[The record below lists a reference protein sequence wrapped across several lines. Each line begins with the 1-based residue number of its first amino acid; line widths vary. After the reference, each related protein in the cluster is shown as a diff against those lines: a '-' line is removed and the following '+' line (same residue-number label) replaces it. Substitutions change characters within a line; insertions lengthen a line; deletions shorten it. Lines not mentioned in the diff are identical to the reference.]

1 MSTRDR
7 KPASAPPARRP
18 VLGNDPF
25 ARGAA
30 PRAAPP
36 PPETSPEAE
45 PHEKAVLT
53 PRPTPPVPDPS
64 MGAGEARLAE
74 ELRRA
79 GPAAYADEL
88 RVLLV
93 RLLPAL
99 RDALSPLA
107 SLASLI
113 GAPARLD
120 EHGMDRDLPIRA
132 RAVLDFFLDTWW
144 RVEVRGAALLPERP
158 VVVVAN
164 HGGALAWDALV
175 LRVAGARPPA
185 SRELRPLL
193 DPRALAAPIIGPLL
207 VRMGA
212 APLRPEVALSFLE
225 RGTSIALFPE
235 GPRDA
240 PRPWSDRYRITRFGR
255 GGFARMAALA
265 GAPIVPCAIVGS
277 EEASAPFDR
286 RGWLAESLRL
296 PLLTSTPAL
305 PLAAPL
311 GWLPLPSR
319 WSVRFGE
326 PIAPP
331 PSGRADDAAA
341 MATAG
346 EQVRNELQRML
357 DVDLASRRSV
367 FL

>member
-7 KPASAPPARRP
+7 KPARAPRARRP

-25 ARGAA
+25 SRGAA
-30 PRAAPP
+30 VRITAPP
-36 PPETSPEAE
+36 PKPPPAAASPEKE
-45 PHEKAVLT
+45 VLS
-53 PRPTPPVPDPS
+53 PPPSSSVPDS
-64 MGAGEARLAE
+64 SLGAGEARLAE
-74 ELRRA
+74 EVRRT
-79 GPAAYADEL
+79 GPAAYTDEL

-120 EHGMDRDLPIRA
+120 EFGMDRDLPIRG

-144 RVEVRGAALLPERP
+144 RVDIRGAALLPERP

-175 LRVAGARPPA
+175 LRVASARPPA
-185 SRELRPLL
+185 PRELRPLL

-225 RGTSIALFPE
+225 HGSSIALFPE

-255 GGFARMAALA
+255 GGFARVAALA
-265 GAPIVPCAIVGS
+265 RAPIVPCAIVGS

-296 PLLTSTPAL
+296 PLLTMAPPL
-305 PLAAPL
+305 PLATPFA
-311 GWLPLPSR
+311 WMPLPSR

-331 PSGRADDAAA
+331 PSEKADDASA

-346 EQVRNELQRML
+346 EQVRAELQRML

>member
-7 KPASAPPARRP
+7 KPARAPRSRRP

-30 PRAAPP
+30 PRNASPDRAPATRQDPVPAPP
-36 PPETSPEAE
+36 
-45 PHEKAVLT
+45 
-53 PRPTPPVPDPS
+53 RPAPAPDPS
-64 MGAGEARLAE
+64 IGEGEARLADQA
-74 ELRRA
+74 RRT
-79 GPAAYADEL
+79 GPAAYTDEL
-88 RVLLV
+88 RELLV

-99 RDALSPLA
+99 RDSLAPLA
-107 SLASLI
+107 SLASLL

-120 EHGMDRDLPIRA
+120 EYGMDQDLPSRA

-144 RVEVRGAALLPERP
+144 RVDVRGAALLPEQP

-164 HGGALAWDALV
+164 HGGTLAWDAFV
-175 LRVAGARPPA
+175 LRVAAARPPA
-185 SRELRPLL
+185 PRELRPLL

-207 VRMGA
+207 CRMGV
-212 APLRPEVALSFLE
+212 APLRPEVALALLG
-225 RGTSIALFPE
+225 RGSSIALFPE

-240 PRPWSDRYRITRFGR
+240 PRPWSDRYRVTRFGR
-255 GGFARMAALA
+255 GGFARVAALA
-265 GAPIVPCAIVGS
+265 RAPIVPCAIVGS

-286 RGWLAESLRL
+286 RGWLAEALRL
-296 PLLTSTPAL
+296 PLLTAAPPF

-331 PSGRADDAAA
+331 LPEKADDAAA

-346 EQVRNELQRML
+346 EQARAELQRML
-357 DVDLASRRSV
+357 DADLAARRSV